1 MRCPATAAAHRGAG
15 PAGCGRLAAVEL
27 LHSGKVRDVY
37 TDGDDLILVASD
49 RVSVYDVILPTPIP
63 DKGAILTQLSLWWFD
78 QLADVAPNHVIST
91 DVPAGFAGRAIRCR
105 RLTMVP
111 FECVARGYLTGSGLT
126 DYQRDGAVS
135 GVALPAGLADGSRLP
150 EPIFTPSTKAP
161 LGEHDEPVDFAA
173 VAAKVG
179 ADVAEELRRITVE
192 VYRRGAALAAGR
204 GIIIADTKIELGW
217 AADGTLTIG
226 DELLTPDSSRFW
238 PADDWQPGRRQYAF
252 DKQFLRDWAAGTGWD
267 KRPPAPE
274 LPADIVE
281 ATRQRYLDA
290 YQLLTGSPFAG

>member
-1 MRCPATAAAHRGAG
+1 VAHRGAG
-15 PAGCGRLAAVEL
+15 LAGCGRLAAVEL

-49 RVSVYDVILPTPIP
+49 RVSVYDMILPTPIP

-173 VAAKVG
+173 VAAKMG

-238 PADDWQPGRRQYAF
+238 PADDWQPGRRQHAF

-274 LPADIVE
+274 LPAEIVA

-290 YQLLTGSPFAG
+290 YRLLTGSPFPG